1 VTEIPEHLLKRSKER
16 RAAMGLGGGETPGDA
31 VVAGAGAGDAASDP
45 SSVEKPAAARSAAPV
60 PAAAPPPPPPDPPY
74 VAAAKSRKKVP
85 MWAAPVLAVLPLWG
99 FIYYQSMQKP
109 PAGANDPLA
118 LGQQVYDV
126 KGGCVGCHGSDGTG
140 GVGAKLKDGEVL
152 KTFKNP
158 LAMVHWLAFG
168 AAGGARANGTY
179 GDLDRPGGP
188 HNTAALPSA
197 MPAQKDNLTAEE
209 IAAVTMY
216 VRQKLSGGK
225 PDKGFDVADFPTLG
239 DVVTKVIALGP
250 GGDPK
255 VPGGSS
261 SKAATTKVAGK
272 NTSGSSAKANAGSS
286 GAGSTGG
293 TNKTR
298 GTGTNSSGGSGPSN
312 NADTSGSS
320 GTGSGGSDSSGGS
333 GGSGSS
339 NSSGGS
345 GGSGTG
351 GTAGGGG

>member
-1 VTEIPEHLLKRSKER
+1 
-16 RAAMGLGGGETPGDA
+16 
-31 VVAGAGAGDAASDP
+31 
-45 SSVEKPAAARSAAPV
+45 
-60 PAAAPPPPPPDPPY
+60 
-74 VAAAKSRKKVP
+74 

-99 FIYYQSMQKP
+99 FIYYQSLQKP

-118 LGQQVYDV
+118 LGSTVYNG
-126 KGGCVGCHGSDGTG
+126 KGGCVGCHGSDGSG

-158 LAMVHWLAFG
+158 LAMVHWVAYG
-168 AAGGARANGTY
+168 ALMGARPNNTY

-188 HNTAALPSA
+188 HNTTTLPGI
-197 MPAQKDNLTAEE
+197 MPAQKDTLTPEE
-209 IAAVTMY
+209 IAAVVMY
-216 VRQKLSGGK
+216 VRQDISGGK

-261 SKAATTKVAGK
+261 SVKAAAKAKTKAAGK
-272 NTSGSSAKANAGSS
+272 GTAGASTGSAGGSG
-286 GAGSTGG
+286 GAGSAGG

-320 GTGSGGSDSSGGS
+320 GTGSGGSSGSGGSNSSGGS
-333 GGSGSS
+333 GGSGAS

-351 GTAGGGG
+351 GSAGGGG

>member
-31 VVAGAGAGDAASDP
+31 ASTAAGAGETASGA
-45 SSVEKPAAARSAAPV
+45 SSVEKPAVAPAAARSAAPV

-99 FIYYQSMQKP
+99 FIYYQSLQKP

-126 KGGCVGCHGSDGTG
+126 KGGCVGCHGSDGSG

-158 LAMVHWLAFG
+158 LAMVHWIAFG

-188 HNTAALPSA
+188 RNTAVLPSA
-197 MPAQKDNLTAEE
+197 MPAQKDSLTAEE
-209 IAAVTMY
+209 LAAVTMY
-216 VRQKLSGGK
+216 VRQKLSAGK

-272 NTSGSSAKANAGSS
+272 KTSGSSTGSAGGSS

-293 TNKTR
+293 TNKK
-298 GTGTNSSGGSGPSN
+298 GDSSGSG
-312 NADTSGSS
+312 TGSS
-320 GTGSGGSDSSGGS
+320 GTGSGTGS
-333 GGSGSS
+333 GG
-339 NSSGGS
+339 
-345 GGSGTG
+345 T
-351 GTAGGGG
+351 GGGGG

>member
-31 VVAGAGAGDAASDP
+31 VVAGAGAGEAASDP
-45 SSVEKPAAARSAAPV
+45 SSMEKPAVAPAAARSAAPV
-60 PAAAPPPPPPDPPY
+60 PATAPPPPPPDPPY

-272 NTSGSSAKANAGSS
+272 NTSGSSTGSAGGSS

-293 TNKTR
+293 TNKK
-298 GTGTNSSGGSGPSN
+298 GNSSGSG
-312 NADTSGSS
+312 TGSS
-320 GTGSGGSDSSGGS
+320 GTGSGTGS
-333 GGSGSS
+333 GG
-339 NSSGGS
+339 
-345 GGSGTG
+345 T
-351 GTAGGGG
+351 GGGGGGGGG

>member
-1 VTEIPEHLLKRSKER
+1 
-16 RAAMGLGGGETPGDA
+16 
-31 VVAGAGAGDAASDP
+31 
-45 SSVEKPAAARSAAPV
+45 
-60 PAAAPPPPPPDPPY
+60 
-74 VAAAKSRKKVP
+74 

-99 FIYYQSMQKP
+99 FIYYQSLQKP

-126 KGGCVGCHGSDGTG
+126 KGGCVGCHGADGAG
-140 GVGAKLKDGEVL
+140 GIGAKLKDGEVL

-158 LAMVHWLAFG
+158 LAMVHWIAFG

-179 GDLDRPGGP
+179 GDLGRPGGP
-188 HNTAALPSA
+188 HNTATLPSA
-197 MPAQKDNLTAEE
+197 MPAQKDNLSADE

-216 VRQKLSGGK
+216 VRQKISGGK

-255 VPGGSS
+255 VPGGSG

-272 NTSGSSAKANAGSS
+272 KTTGSSTGSAGGSS

-293 TNKTR
+293 TNKSR

-312 NADTSGSS
+312 NANTSGS
-320 GTGSGGSDSSGGS
+320 GTGSGSSNGS
-333 GGSGSS
+333 GSGSS
-339 NSSGGS
+339 SG
-345 GGSGTG
+345 GTG